1 MRPVSLACLL
11 AVISLAAVAAPT
23 APHYE
28 LGHRFLLGGD
38 GGWDYVIW
46 DPTGK
51 RLFVGRS
58 TRVQVLDV
66 EKGALI
72 AEIPNTPGVHGVALA
87 QEFGKGYTSNGQE
100 GTSTVFDLKTLKE
113 TARIKLTGEGPD
125 TIIYDPATRSVLTLN
140 GRSNNIT
147 VIDPKTDRVTAT
159 IPLPGRPEEGK
170 PDGSGRVYVNIED
183 QSEIAVVD
191 VRAAKVISTW
201 SLAPCEGPSALAL
214 DVAHR
219 RAFSGCDNK
228 LMAVSDLDQ
237 GKVVATAPVGD
248 GVDGDGFD
256 PGTQLAFTSNGRD
269 GTLTVIHEDSPDKY
283 TVVETTPTQKYARTM
298 ALDPASHHIYLVT
311 ADLKVTPAPAG
322 ATGQAARPHREV
334 LPDSFTVLVME
345 LQDRKGK

>member
-1 MRPVSLACLL
+1 MRRVLLACLFA
-11 AVISLAAVAAPT
+11 AVSLTVLAAPA
-23 APHYE
+23 APHYQ
-28 LGHRFLLGGD
+28 LGHSYVLGGD
-38 GGWDYVIW
+38 GGWDYLIW
-46 DPTGK
+46 DAVGR

-58 TRVQVLDV
+58 TRVQVVDV
-66 EKGALI
+66 EKGTLI
-72 AEIPNTPGVHGVALA
+72 AEIPGTPGVHGVALV
-87 QEFGKGYTSNGQE
+87 QDLGKGYTSNGQE

-125 TIIYDPATRSVLTLN
+125 TIIYDPGTRSVLTLN

-170 PDGSGRVYVNIED
+170 ADGSGKVYVNIED
-183 QSEIAVVD
+183 QSEVAVVD
-191 VRAAKVISTW
+191 VRAGKVVGTW

-228 LMAVSDLDQ
+228 LMAVSDMDR
-237 GKVVATAPVGD
+237 GKVVATAPVGE

-283 TVVETTPTQKYARTM
+283 TVLETAATRKYARTM
-298 ALDPASHHIYLVT
+298 ALDPASHAVYLVT
-311 ADLKVTPAPAG
+311 ADLKITPAPAG
-322 ATGQAARPHREV
+322 ATGQAARPKREV
-334 LPDSFTVLVME
+334 LPDSFTLLMM
-345 LQDRKGK
+345 QISGSK

>member
-1 MRPVSLACLL
+1 MRLALLAGLSLATLS
-11 AVISLAAVAAPT
+11 AFAAS
-23 APHYE
+23 PHYQ
-28 LGHRFLLGGD
+28 LGRQYVLGGE

-46 DPTGK
+46 DAQGK

-66 EKGALI
+66 EKGTLI

-87 QEFGKGYTSNGQE
+87 QDLGKGYTSNGQE

-125 TIIYDPATRSVLTLN
+125 TIIYDPATQSVLTLN

-147 VIDPKTDRVTAT
+147 VIDAKTDKVTAT

-170 PDGSGRVYVNIED
+170 PDGSGKVYVNLED
-183 QSEIAVVD
+183 KSEIVVVD
-191 VRAAKVISTW
+191 VRAAKVVASW

-219 RAFSGCDNK
+219 RAFSACDDK
-228 LMAVSDLDQ
+228 LMAMSDMDS
-237 GKVVATAPVGD
+237 GKVVATAPVGE

-256 PGTQLAFTSNGRD
+256 PGTQLAFSSNGRD
-269 GTLTVIHEDSPDKY
+269 GTLTVLHEDSPDKY
-283 TVVETTPTQKYARTM
+283 TVVETVATKKYARTM
-298 ALDPASHHIYLVT
+298 AVDPSSHDVYLVT
-311 ADLKVTPAPAG
+311 ADLKITPAPAG
-322 ATGQAARPHREV
+322 ATGQAARPKREV

-345 LQDRKGK
+345 PVSAK